1 MKIITQAKIFVV
13 GDDLS
18 IAAKEKLAYLVVMM
32 AGSGLKYANEEK
44 GYVVQTN
51 CHALCINRGI

>member
-1 MKIITQAKIFVV
+1 MFV

-32 AGSGLKYANEEK
+32 AESGLKYANEEK